1 MKDKIESPFFVM
13 MKIISW
19 PFKSFL
25 RILIVVIVVG
35 LYVYQAVTVDKLARE
50 IRMLEF
56 HHKQLQNQKASLETE
71 IAQITNINRIEK
83 LAKENFDLI
92 NNGNQLENLVI
103 KKFEKKSETIV
114 NESIQL
120 AGVK

>member
-1 MKDKIESPFFVM
+1 MKDKIESPVFVL

-19 PFKSFL
+19 PFKSFF

-35 LYVYQAVTVDKLARE
+35 LYVYQSVTVDRLARE

-56 HHKQLQNQKASLETE
+56 EQKRLQNQKANLETE
-71 IAQITNINRIEK
+71 IVQLSNINRIEK
-83 LAKENFDLI
+83 IAKEKFDLI
-92 NNGNQLENLVI
+92 NDGAQLENLVI
-103 KKFEKKSETIV
+103 KKFEKKSDPVV
-114 NESIQL
+114 NESVQL